1 MRMKLTIERIA
12 LLVLVIIIVVFIM
25 RDCSRPSEQREAER
39 KKMYETEIAI
49 LQVEKATVQ
58 SRQDSLVQTYKA
70 KVRSDSASVG
80 ALESKISLLEKK
92 AALQRTPLVDVLVQD
107 NPELLAFVTTQQ
119 EIISELKVE
128 IDTLKSQAQFQR
140 KLNEDLIIAEFME
153 DRIEQQ
159 MALEQTRRIDELD
172 KAAKKKGRGNRLWK
186 GLATVLAG
194 AVLVE
199 TVLLIAD

>member
-1 MRMKLTIERIA
+1 MKIDLKTILIGS
-12 LLVLVIIIVVFIM
+12 LSVVIIFFVM
-25 RDCSRPSEQREAER
+25 RECSEPAEQREEER
-39 KKMYETEIAI
+39 EKLFKTNIAI
-49 LQVEKATVQ
+49 LEADKKEIQAA
-58 SRQDSLVQTYKA
+58 QDSIGKVFVQRTRK
-70 KVRSDSASVG
+70 DSLAIKRQESVIQ
-80 ALESKISLLEKK
+80 ALERK
-92 AALQRTPLVDVLVQD
+92 AAIQRTPLVDALVQD